1 MDSIHLFNYD
11 SENPKSINY
20 GQFYWGI
27 VLEDSRLIHVN
38 ADKMV
43 VTDTGDLIAISNTR
57 QLETESGNII
67 RAPREPMPLIALAS
81 GRWLSYYAASALTG
95 EPVGLDNS
103 TKYEEPITL
112 KK

>member
-11 SENPKSINY
+11 TENPKAINY

-43 VTDTGDLIAISNTR
+43 VTDTGDLIAISNTKKL
-57 QLETESGNII
+57 QGESG
-67 RAPREPMPLIALAS
+67 ASYSVPRDPMPLLALAS
-81 GRWLSYYAASALTG
+81 GRWLSYYAASAMTG
-95 EPVGLDNS
+95 EAVALDNS
-103 TKYEEPITL
+103 TKYEEPRTP